1 MIGFSLTD
9 EQKAL
14 QEEIIAFAQ
23 THLNEGVVER
33 DREQR
38 FDRQLWKKCGEIG
51 LPGLCVSKEY
61 GGRGL
66 GAVSTVLALEALG
79 FACEDGGLNFA
90 LSAHLL
96 ACLVPIWLH
105 GSEEQKEYYLPSL
118 CNGKWVAANAM
129 TEPNAGSDVFN
140 MHSTAKVT
148 EKGFILNGTKS
159 YVSNG
164 PVADILVTYAL
175 TAPDKGFFGG
185 ISAFLLDRS
194 IHPYNRTDKIDKLGI
209 RSCMLGE
216 VSFADL
222 EVSET
227 ALLGK
232 PGAGG
237 MLFTQSMDWERICLG
252 AIHIGAMDRLLKA
265 AVKFAKGRKSGG
277 QSISKYQA
285 VSHPLA
291 ELKARLESARLL
303 TYKAAWK
310 LEAGKNVSLDGSIAK
325 LAVSETYKA
334 LAIQLNQ
341 LYAGAAFRGQ
351 HSAERALRDSIGGT
365 VYSGT
370 SEIQKNII
378 AKRIGLS

>member
-1 MIGFSLTD
+1 MIDFSLTD

-23 THLNEGVVER
+23 AHLNEGVLER

-38 FDRQLWKKCGEIG
+38 FDRQIWEKAGEIG
-51 LPGLCVSKEY
+51 LPGLNVPKKY

-66 GAVSTVLALEALG
+66 GPLSTLVALEALG
-79 FACEDGGLNFA
+79 YGCEDGGFNFS

-96 ACLVPIWLH
+96 ACLAPICLH
-105 GSEEQKEYYLPSL
+105 GSEEQKEHYLPVLS
-118 CNGKWVAANAM
+118 NGKWVAANAM
-129 TEPNAGSDVFN
+129 TEPNAGSDVFT
-140 MHSTAKVT
+140 MKSTAKAV
-148 EKGFILNGTKS
+148 ENGFVLNGNKS

-175 TAPDKGFFGG
+175 TAPEKGFFGG
-185 ISAFLLDRS
+185 ISAFLLDKS

-216 VSFADL
+216 VSFQDL
-222 EVSET
+222 EISET
-227 ALLGK
+227 TLLGK

-252 AIHIGAMDRLLKA
+252 GIHLGAMDRLLKE
-265 AVKFAKGRKSGG
+265 AVKFAKSRKSGG

-310 LEAGKNVSLDGSIAK
+310 LEAGKKVSLDGSMAK

-334 LAIQLNQ
+334 LALQLNQ

-351 HSAERALRDSIGGT
+351 NSAERALRDSIGGT

-378 AKRIGLS
+378 ARQIGLH